1 MARAEALVAGLFLL
15 AGGGSRRREAVQP
28 AACRDMDRAAC
39 RWILGRGPM
48 AADYAYVGFFLVVGV
63 LFVILNIEVLSR
75 LIRPRRPNPQK
86 LSSYECGEEPIGM
99 GWVRFHVRYYLYA
112 LVYIIFAVET
122 VFLFPWAVVFRQM
135 GMVAF
140 VEMMVFI
147 AILLI
152 GLAYA
157 WKKKALEWV

>member
-1 MARAEALVAGLFLL
+1 
-15 AGGGSRRREAVQP
+15 
-28 AACRDMDRAAC
+28 
-39 RWILGRGPM
+39 M

-63 LFVILNIEVLSR
+63 LFVILNIEVLAR
-75 LIRPRRPNPQK
+75 LVRPRRPNPQK
-86 LSSYECGEEPIGM
+86 LSSYECGEEPIGI

-122 VFLFPWAVVFRQM
+122 VFLFPWAVVFRRI

-140 VEMMVFI
+140 IEMMVFI

>member
-1 MARAEALVAGLFLL
+1 
-15 AGGGSRRREAVQP
+15 
-28 AACRDMDRAAC
+28 
-39 RWILGRGPM
+39 M

-63 LFVILNIEVLSR
+63 LFVILNIEVLAR
-75 LIRPRRPNPQK
+75 LVRPRRPNPQK

-122 VFLFPWAVVFRQM
+122 VFLFPWAVVFRRM

-140 VEMMVFI
+140 IEMMVFI

>member
-1 MARAEALVAGLFLL
+1 
-15 AGGGSRRREAVQP
+15 
-28 AACRDMDRAAC
+28 
-39 RWILGRGPM
+39 M

-86 LSSYECGEEPIGM
+86 LSSYECGEEPIGT

-112 LVYIIFAVET
+112 LIYIVFAVET
-122 VFLFPWAVVFRQM
+122 VFLFPWAIVFRQM

>member
-1 MARAEALVAGLFLL
+1 
-15 AGGGSRRREAVQP
+15 
-28 AACRDMDRAAC
+28 
-39 RWILGRGPM
+39 M